1 MYNGSTFQRGL
12 LLHLF
17 FGFSYDLQV
26 RCKTYSAT
34 LLFGQI
40 TLLRHWRA
48 KRLRP
53 TRKQGKTMNKHYYD
67 DGRLKIT
74 KNYISLNNGII
85 PTNALSFISTH
96 KKDFSWL
103 KPMLMILAGV
113 ILILIDNFETKL
125 LIFVSCLSIFFGV
138 LGYLIA
144 FLQSRERVIYFV
156 SHAGKSILYKI
167 NSEQGGEEI
176 INAIHELLNDEDLS
190 L

>member
-53 TRKQGKTMNKHYYD
+53 TRKQGKTNDYKKFSFSIYLLFCFDRMYSKC
-67 DGRLKIT
+67 K
-74 KNYISLNNGII
+74 
-85 PTNALSFISTH
+85 TNWRNQH
-96 KKDFSWL
+96 DF
-103 KPMLMILAGV
+103 K
-113 ILILIDNFETKL
+113 
-125 LIFVSCLSIFFGV
+125 
-138 LGYLIA
+138 
-144 FLQSRERVIYFV
+144 
-156 SHAGKSILYKI
+156 
-167 NSEQGGEEI
+167 
-176 INAIHELLNDEDLS
+176 
-190 L
+190 